1 MYFYVAIR
9 SASSVADTLYVK
21 MRTARLLIVAF
32 CTSTLVST
40 SPAAQTT
47 AAAKHF
53 LWTVR
58 SGANVLYLA
67 GSVHALGADAYP
79 LPAVFEKAFEASGTL
94 VEELDL
100 AETASLSVAPALL
113 AKGVYGDGRTFES
126 AVSKETAAMVAQHFK
141 QIGVPMQMI
150 RPMKPWMVML
160 MLMAF
165 EVQKLGLDAN
175 LGLDKYFYDKAT
187 AAKKP
192 VIGLETAEF
201 QIDRFDNMPEVVQ
214 EQMLRSTLTELN
226 AQGSELKSM
235 IAAWQRG
242 DTATIEKS
250 MRSSFAD
257 YPAAYTSLIAERN
270 RNWMPQ
276 LQMCLSSPQPC
287 FVVVGAAHMVGPDGL
302 LALLQQQG
310 YKIEQQ

>member
-1 MYFYVAIR
+1 VNI
-9 SASSVADTLYVK
+9 
-21 MRTARLLIVAF
+21 RTARLLIIAL
-32 CTSTLVST
+32 CTSTLGYT
-40 SPAAQTT
+40 SSAAQTT
-47 AAAKHF
+47 AASKHF

-58 SGANVLYLA
+58 SDANVLYLA

-100 AETASLSVAPALL
+100 ADAASLSAAPLLL
-113 AKGVYGDGRTFES
+113 AKGLYGDGRTFEG
-126 AVSKETAAMVAQHFK
+126 AVSKETATMVAQYFK
-141 QIGVPMQMI
+141 QTGLPMEMI
-150 RPMKPWMVML
+150 RPMKPWMIML
-160 MLMAF
+160 MLTAF
-165 EVQKLGLDAN
+165 ELQKVGLDAN

-201 QIDRFDNMPEVVQ
+201 QIDRFDKMPDAVQ
-214 EQMLRSTLTELN
+214 EQMLRSTLTELD
-226 AQGSELKSM
+226 AQSNELKSM
-235 IAAWQRG
+235 IVAWQRG
-242 DTATIEKS
+242 DTATLEKS
-250 MRSSFAD
+250 VRTSFAN

-270 RNWMPQ
+270 RNWLPQ
-276 LQMCLSSPQPC
+276 LQMCLSRPRPC

>member
-1 MYFYVAIR
+1 MNI
-9 SASSVADTLYVK
+9 
-21 MRTARLLIVAF
+21 RTARLLIVAL
-32 CTSTLVST
+32 CTSTLVHT
-40 SPAAQTT
+40 SSAAQAT
-47 AAAKHF
+47 ATGKHF

-58 SGANVLYLA
+58 SDAKVLYLA

-100 AETASLSVAPALL
+100 ADAASLSAAPLLL
-113 AKGVYGDGRTFES
+113 AKGLYGDGRTFES
-126 AVSKETAAMVAQHFK
+126 AVSKETATMVTQYFK
-141 QIGVPMQMI
+141 QAGLPMEMI
-150 RPMKPWMVML
+150 RPMKPWMIML
-160 MLMAF
+160 MLTAF
-165 EVQKLGLDAN
+165 ELQKVGLDAN
-175 LGLDKYFYDKAT
+175 LGLDKYFYDKAM

-201 QIDRFDNMPEVVQ
+201 QIDRFDKMPDAVQ
-214 EQMLRSTLTELN
+214 EQMLRSTLTELD
-226 AQGSELKSM
+226 AQSNELKSM
-235 IAAWQRG
+235 IVAWQRG
-242 DTATIEKS
+242 DTATLEKS
-250 MRSSFAD
+250 VRTSFAN

-270 RNWMPQ
+270 RNWLPQ
-276 LQMCLSSPQPC
+276 LQMCLSRPRPC

>member
-1 MYFYVAIR
+1 
-9 SASSVADTLYVK
+9 VK
-21 MRTARLLIVAF
+21 IRTARLLIVAL
-32 CTSTLVST
+32 CTSTLGYT
-40 SPAAQTT
+40 SSAAQTT
-47 AAAKHF
+47 AAGKHF

-67 GSVHALGADAYP
+67 GSVHALSADAYP

-100 AETASLSVAPALL
+100 ADAASLSAVPMLL
-113 AKGVYGDGRTFES
+113 ARGLYGDGRTFEGV
-126 AVSKETAAMVAQHFK
+126 VSKETATMVAQYFK
-141 QIGVPMQMI
+141 QTGLPMEMI

-160 MLMAF
+160 MLTAV
-165 EVQKLGLDAN
+165 EVQKAGLDAS
-175 LGLDKYFYDKAT
+175 LGLDKYFYDKAM

-201 QIDRFDNMPEVVQ
+201 QIDRFDKMPDVVQ
-214 EQMLRSTLTELN
+214 EQMLRSTLADLD
-226 AQGSELKSM
+226 AQSNELKSM
-235 IAAWQRG
+235 ILAWQRG
-242 DTATIEKS
+242 DTATLEKS
-250 MRSSFAD
+250 VRSSFAA

-276 LQMCLSSPQPC
+276 LQMCLSSPTPC

-310 YKIEQQ
+310 YKVEQQ